1 MKVILQKNVQSLGKV
16 GDVVEAKP
24 GYYRNFLEPRGLALL
39 ATTGTLKKR
48 EEELEA
54 LRAKAERLHQEA
66 VALSEKINAV
76 GSVNIN
82 QRAGDGGKLY
92 GKVTNKDIAEAVSA
106 ALGTEVD
113 KKGVKTLEEITS
125 VGTYKVYLK
134 VATDV
139 QAELNVVV
147 YDATQGE
154 APLPNATKAAPKEV
168 KEAPAFG
175 DEAEAEEAETEA
187 EAAAE

>member
-39 ATTGTLKKR
+39 ATPGTLKKR

-54 LRAKAERLHQEA
+54 LKAKADRLHQEA
-66 VALSEKINAV
+66 VDLGAKISAV

-92 GKVTNKDIAEAVSA
+92 GKVTNKDIAEAIGKV
-106 ALGTEVD
+106 LGSEVD
-113 KKGVKTLEEITS
+113 KKGIKTLEEITAL
-125 VGTYKVYLK
+125 GTYKVYVK

-139 QAELNVVV
+139 QAEINVVV
-147 YDATQGE
+147 YDETQGE
-154 APLPNATKAAPKEV
+154 APQPKAASKEA
-168 KEAPAFG
+168 EPAPAFG
-175 DEAEAEEAETEA
+175 E
-187 EAAAE
+187 EAAAEEAVEA